1 MKNRL
6 IILTLCFLW
15 ALLLAGPQIRAQNR
29 QVNIGEI
36 IQSSKGQVRPIYLSS
51 SDPRIESLMK
61 RAFDAHGAYELVKE
75 KSSASLSLYFASTE
89 NNTVQLSLENPT
101 TGEILNRQTFTG
113 QSLYQAALRAGDA
126 VVMAQEKIP
135 GFFGGKLAFVS
146 DRTGC
151 TELYVSDMFFE
162 EVRQLT
168 KDKAHCSLPQ
178 FSPDGQRLLYTTY
191 FRNGFMDL
199 FAIDMVNFT
208 REKKPIANYQGVN
221 TGGVFSPDG
230 SRIALILS
238 FDGNTELCTAT
249 PRGQSINRLT
259 RTKALESEPSWSP
272 DGTRL
277 VYNSDAA
284 GRPQLYEI
292 PASGGAARRI
302 PTNLSN
308 HCAEPDWNPRDAN
321 QIVFTYATGGSF
333 KIALWDFSTK
343 TAKPLQSG
351 PGDAV
356 EPEWTNDGR
365 HVIYTERTGKYR
377 RLMIVDT
384 QSDKMP
390 RPLHG
395 PGLGNSSQASFVYP

>member
-1 MKNRL
+1 MKNRR
-6 IILTLCFLW
+6 IILPLCSLL
-15 ALLLAGPQIRAQNR
+15 ALLLAGLQARAQNR
-29 QVNIGEI
+29 EVDIGDI

-51 SDPRIESLMK
+51 TDPRIESLMK
-61 RAFDAHGAYELVKE
+61 RAFDSHGAYELVKE
-75 KSSASLSLYFASTE
+75 KASASVSLHWEPQE
-89 NNTVQLSLENPT
+89 NNTVQLRLENPS
-101 TGEILNRQTFTG
+101 TGEILNRQNFTG
-113 QSLYQAALRAGDA
+113 HSLLHAALRAGDA

-135 GFFGGKLAFVS
+135 GFFAGKLAFIC
-146 DRTGC
+146 DRTGR
-151 TELYVSDMFFE
+151 TELYVSDLFFE
-162 EVRQLT
+162 EVRQIT
-168 KDKAHCSLPQ
+168 KDKAHCALPQ

-199 FAIDMVNFT
+199 FAVDMANFT

-221 TGGVFSPDG
+221 TGGAISPDG
-230 SRIALILS
+230 SRIALIIS
-238 FDGNTELCTAT
+238 FDGNTELCTAS
-249 PRGQSINRLT
+249 PRGLSVNRLT

-272 DGTRL
+272 DGTRI

-292 PASGGAARRI
+292 PATGGAARRI

-321 QIVFTYATGGSF
+321 QIVFTYATSGSF

-384 QSDKMP
+384 QSAKAP

-395 PGLGNSSQASFVYP
+395 SGLGNSSQASFVYP